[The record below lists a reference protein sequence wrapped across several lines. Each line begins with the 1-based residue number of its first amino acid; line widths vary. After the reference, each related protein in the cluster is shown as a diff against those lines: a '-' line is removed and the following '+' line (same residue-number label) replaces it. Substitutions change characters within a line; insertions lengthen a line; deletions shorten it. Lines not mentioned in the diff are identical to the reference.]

1 MAGAVQQRKY
11 SVFQFP
17 LDLVFLNYLNL
28 LVLTFISF
36 FCRNTGDDDVAI
48 KVLYCGICHSD
59 LHTIKN
65 EWRNANYPVVPG

>member
-1 MAGAVQQRKY
+1 VEG
-11 SVFQFP
+11 SFWE
-17 LDLVFLNYLNL
+17 NL
-28 LVLTFISF
+28 KNKLKRRGPSF

-65 EWRNANYPVVPG
+65 DWRNANYPVVPG